1 MSLYIVS
8 NVVTNLRLVKELG
21 KGLAKVTAFQVS

>member
-21 KGLAKVTAFQVS
+21 KVLAKVTAFQVS